1 MSTANKQNPELFNF
15 AFSRYNIHMHS
26 FYELCNLMGGIL
38 AVVRLP
44 NIMNPIFLVST
55 YCNAIY
61 MIPTK
66 LMMAPMGLSSVA
78 YTISST
84 DNLAA
89 KIFQTRL
96 SRILIVYLKLSNSS
110 VKHIKFTETWT
121 TQ

>member
-1 MSTANKQNPELFNF
+1 
-15 AFSRYNIHMHS
+15 MHS

-66 LMMAPMGLSSVA
+66 LMMAPMDLVPLP
-78 YTISST
+78 IPF
-84 DNLAA
+84 LP
-89 KIFQTRL
+89 QTT
-96 SRILIVYLKLSNSS
+96 SRQRSFKRD
-110 VKHIKFTETWT
+110 
-121 TQ
+121 